1 MQWRVWMAF
10 LALGVIWG
18 VPYFFIKLAVQ
29 EVSPFVVAWGRIALA
44 ALIMMPIAWQREG
57 VPAMRSRALPVIALA
72 LTEFAIPYP
81 AISLGERWV
90 SSSVTGIL
98 IATTPLTI
106 AMLSRFFG
114 VHERLG
120 GWRLT
125 GLALGLAGVV
135 GLLGLGGV
143 AGPLGWAGVGCMLL
157 AILCYACGG
166 LIIQRHFRGVEPTA
180 PVALSLGFAAVLLLP
195 PALLSLPAHRP
206 SWLALCSILVLG
218 LVCTAAAM
226 LLMFYLISHAGA
238 ARASVITYIN
248 PAVASL
254 LGVLILH
261 EHLGV
266 GGLLAFAMILLGSW
280 LATRRD
286 AIGAVAAPRPGAAA

>member
-1 MQWRVWMAF
+1 MGWRGWMAF

-29 EVSPFVVAWGRIALA
+29 EVSPFVVAWGRTALA
-44 ALIMMPIAWQREG
+44 ASILMPLAWQRG
-57 VPAMRSRALPVIALA
+57 GLRTMRPRTLAIVALA

-81 AISLGERWV
+81 AIALGERWV
-90 SSSVTGIL
+90 SSSMTGIL

-106 AMLSRFFG
+106 AVLSRFFG
-114 VHERLG
+114 VHERMDRRRLFGLG
-120 GWRLT
+120 
-125 GLALGLAGVV
+125 LGLAGVV

-143 AGPLGWAGVGCMLL
+143 VGPLGWAGVGCMLL
-157 AILCYACGG
+157 AILGYASGG
-166 LIIQRHFRGVEPTA
+166 LVIQRHFRGVEPTA
-180 PVALSLGFAAVLLLP
+180 PVALSLALAALLLLP
-195 PALLSLPAHRP
+195 PAVLSLPAHRP
-206 SWLALCSILVLG
+206 STLALCSILVLG

-261 EHLGV
+261 EHLGL
-266 GGLLAFAMILLGSW
+266 GGTLAFALILLGSW
-280 LATRRD
+280 LATRRPRLE
-286 AIGAVAAPRPGAAA
+286 AAL

>member
-1 MQWRVWMAF
+1 MNWRVWTAF
-10 LALGVIWG
+10 VALGVIWG
-18 VPYFFIKLAVQ
+18 VPYFFIKLAVR

-44 ALIMMPIAWQREG
+44 AMILLPIAWQRG
-57 VPAMRSRALPVIALA
+57 SLPAMRHRKLPVIALA

-81 AISLGERWV
+81 AISLGERWI

-106 AMLSRFFG
+106 AVLSRFFG

-120 GWRLT
+120 GWRLF
-125 GLALGLAGVV
+125 GLALGLGGVV
-135 GLLGLGGV
+135 GLLGLGGID
-143 AGPLGWAGVGCMLL
+143 GPLGWAGVSCMLL
-157 AILCYACGG
+157 ATVCYASGG
-166 LIIQRHFRGVEPTA
+166 LIIQRHFGGLEPIA
-180 PVALSLGFAAVLLLP
+180 PVALSLSAAALVLLP
-195 PALLSLPAHRP
+195 PALLGMPAHWP
-206 SWLALCSILVLG
+206 STLALCSIVLLG
-218 LVCTAAAM
+218 LVCTAVAM

-254 LGVLILH
+254 LGVLVLH

-266 GGLLAFAMILLGSW
+266 GGTLAFALILLGSW
-280 LATRRD
+280 LATRR
-286 AIGAVAAPRPGAAA
+286 APMIGAAAPRPEAAA